1 MVLRAGPGKCTKRQ
15 ASFKHITLNKS
26 PWSQITLVDG
36 IMPCHSRNARSDLGI
51 VTEATV
57 IENSRDES
65 HSEQAGAVVTK
76 ASVSPQALL
85 TIPSINKNSRPAA
98 KCILLIGSR
107 GSNPMKC
114 AVYVQL
120 QRKQSR
126 HYRTCCCRVSYR
138 LTACVELCVVQ
149 WGVVVVCAVECLVVC
164 CVVFQLCMT
173 LCL

>member
-76 ASVSPQALL
+76 TSVSPQALL

-120 QRKQSR
+120 QRVTNASN
-126 HYRTCCCRVSYR
+126 HVITVHAAAVCHTVSRVSS
-138 LTACVELCVVQ
+138 CVWYSGE
-149 WGVVVVCAVECLVVC
+149 
-164 CVVFQLCMT
+164 
-173 LCL
+173 